1 MSKIVYQGEPGAYS
15 HLACVD
21 HYPEHEPVAC
31 ASFRDAFAAVRE
43 GRAELAMIP
52 VENTLAGRVSDI
64 YHLLPEGG
72 LSIIGERF
80 IPIHHQLLAVPGV
93 TVDAIAS
100 VRSHAMALGQ
110 VRHRLDAMGVRAV
123 VDTDTAGA
131 ARRVAERGDPT
142 VGAVASKLAAEIYG
156 LNILAEDIEDE
167 GHNTT
172 RFLVLARD
180 AVEVP
185 FEASSGQRYVTSFVF
200 RVRNVPSALYKA
212 LGGFATNGINM
223 TKLESYMVGGSF
235 RATQFYADVEA
246 HPGEDAMA
254 HAMEE
259 LGFFAEVTVLG
270 TYVGDGAR
278 HFPSAT
284 AP

>member
-1 MSKIVYQGEPGAYS
+1 MKIVYQGEPGAYS

-21 HYPEHEPVAC
+21 HYPEHEPVPC
-31 ASFRDAFAAVRE
+31 ATFARAFEAVTAGE
-43 GRAELAMIP
+43 AELAMIP
-52 VENTLAGRVSDI
+52 VENSLAGRVSDI

-93 TVDAIAS
+93 TIDALET

-110 VRHRLDAMGVRAV
+110 VRNYLAGLGVRAV

-131 ARRVAERGDPT
+131 ARRVAEAGNPT
-142 VGAVASKLAAEIYG
+142 VGAVASRLAAEAYG
-156 LNILAEDIEDE
+156 LNILAEDIEDA

-172 RFLVLARD
+172 RFLILSKTPAT
-180 AVEVP
+180 VP
-185 FEASSGQRYVTSFVF
+185 RGEPCVTSFVF
-200 RVRNVPSALYKA
+200 RVRNLPAALYKA

-223 TKLESYMVGGSF
+223 TKLESYMVDGSF
-235 RATQFYADVEA
+235 TASQFYADVEA
-246 HPGEDAMA
+246 HPDDDGMR

-259 LGFFAEVTVLG
+259 LAFFADVEVLG
-270 TYVGDGAR
+270 TYRADAAR
-278 HFPSAT
+278 EIG
-284 AP
+284 